1 VNFELVGRKMSA
13 ENRYEQLYLAGEQ
26 DVQLMRELIEELPRP
41 SGYFSADKEPTRPLF
56 RLSLYFHKYLPIFFF
71 GWELF
76 EAADFIRGPD
86 GEAGADVEFVAV
98 VGAGDAPPVQL
109 SLSQVAGSVGAEGA
123 EGVDDPADTG
133 QDDGGIVEGD
143 GGDSAV
149 FNLGG
154 GRGVGETFGGGGKAI
169 NQRLLEEKNG

>member
-1 VNFELVGRKMSA
+1 MSA

-26 DVQLMRELIEELPRP
+26 DVQLMRGLIEELPRP
-41 SGYFSADKEPTRPLF
+41 SGYFPADKEPTRPLF

-71 GWELF
+71 DWELF
-76 EAADFIRGPD
+76 ETADFIRGPD
-86 GEAGADVEFVAV
+86 GEAGADVELVAV

-109 SLSQVAGSVGAEGA
+109 SFGQVAGGMGAEGA
-123 EGVDDPADTG
+123 EGVDGSGYAG
-133 QDDGGIVEGD
+133 QDDGGVVDSD
-143 GGDSAV
+143 GGDTAV
-149 FNLGG
+149 YNAAG